1 MSENG
6 PLGPKYEV
14 VDGLRYDYERRI
26 VEMLRCL
33 TCQAEFWIDRNGDPQ
48 KPSVG
53 TWLVPKD
60 HTGFCPGCREMQ
72 NNSNAEQII
81 ERESVN

>member
-1 MSENG
+1 
-6 PLGPKYEV
+6 
-14 VDGLRYDYERRI
+14 
-26 VEMLRCL
+26 
-33 TCQAEFWIDRNGDPQ
+33 
-48 KPSVG
+48 VG